1 MPRQARQFAES
12 NVYHVMVRGVN
23 RDAVFLEDA
32 DRERFLH
39 LLRQVKEASGCLV
52 LAYCLMTNHIH
63 LVLRTTT
70 EPISLVMKRL
80 GVRYVGWFNRKYA
93 RVGHLFQSR
102 FASLPVEDDAY
113 LITLLRYVWH
123 NPVEAGLASRA
134 EDYPWSSR
142 NTRIRNSLVDAEVLE
157 RLVPND
163 VLSGPVVRPEPP
175 FQDGPAQ
182 TGRPPM
188 HTDQQVAML
197 LLRSCGAGS
206 RDEFR
211 SLPVD
216 VQRRAIRELRT
227 RSVPYVQIAAVT
239 GWSVKQVRRLQIAG
253 PPGT

>member
-12 NVYHVMVRGVN
+12 EIYHVMLRGVN
-23 RDAVFLEDA
+23 RDAIFLEDA
-32 DRERFLH
+32 DCERFLD
-39 LLRQVKEASGCLV
+39 LLRRVKEDSGCLV

-142 NTRIRNSLVDAEVLE
+142 NTHIRTSLVDVEVLQ
-157 RLVPND
+157 RLVPFE

-175 FQDGPAQ
+175 FQDRLAPI
-182 TGRPPM
+182 GRPPL
-188 HTDQQVAML
+188 HTHQQVAML
-197 LLRSCGAGS
+197 LRRSCGAGD
-206 RDEFR
+206 RDEFG
-211 SLPVD
+211 SLAVD

-227 RSVPYVQIAAVT
+227 RSVPYAQIAAVT
-239 GWSVKQVRRLQIAG
+239 GWSVKQVRRLQVAG
-253 PPGT
+253 MPPT